1 LKQDVLSAFSS
12 NLIIVIDSCIRNK
25 KKVLSPHLVAVKL
38 AMIELL
44 CIIKQAH
51 ASGIILLESFDFS
64 VTFLILDYLSFIRC

>member
-1 LKQDVLSAFSS
+1 M
-12 NLIIVIDSCIRNK
+12 
-25 KKVLSPHLVAVKL
+25 VLSPHLVAVKL

>member
-1 LKQDVLSAFSS
+1 M
-12 NLIIVIDSCIRNK
+12 
-25 KKVLSPHLVAVKL
+25 VLSPHLVAVKL

-64 VTFLILDYLSFIRC
+64 VTFLFLDYLSFIRC